1 MSKSTPL
8 IELRNVG
15 LCYRSNHIFYA
26 RRRGS
31 FWALDD
37 VSMSVYPGET
47 LGVIGRNG
55 AGKSTLLKTIAGILK
70 PDRGDV
76 HLRAARIALLSLQIG
91 FVPHL
96 TGRENI
102 ILSGL
107 LLGFGR
113 REIKQ
118 KMDEIIQFAEL
129 GEFIHQPIDTY
140 STGMRA
146 RLGFAI
152 AFHTNPDVLLVDET
166 LGVGDASF
174 KKKSTLKMKERIQSN
189 NTVVLVSHNA
199 KLIGELCDRVVWIEN
214 GRSLMEG
221 DAETVLEAYAKAPPL
236 TDKEQSKRMT

>member
-1 MSKSTPL
+1 MQPSQPL
-8 IELRNVG
+8 IELCNVG

-26 RRRGS
+26 RRRGQ
-31 FWALDD
+31 FWALKD
-37 VSMSVYPGET
+37 VSLSVYPGET

-76 HLRAARIALLSLQIG
+76 HLRAERIALLSLQIG

-96 TGRENI
+96 TGKENI

-107 LLGFGR
+107 LLGYSR
-113 REIKQ
+113 RGIKARV
-118 KMDEIIQFAEL
+118 DDIIEFAEL

-152 AFHTNPDVLLVDET
+152 AFYTNPDVLLVDET

-174 KKKSTLKMKERIQSN
+174 KKKSTQKMKERIQSN
-189 NTVVLVSHNA
+189 ATVVLVSHNA
-199 KLIGELCDRVVWIEN
+199 KVIGEICDRVVWIEH
-214 GRSLMEG
+214 GRSIMEG
-221 DAETVLEAYAKAPPL
+221 DPKTVLEAYAKAPKP
-236 TDKEQSKRMT
+236 TDKEQAARMS